1 MLDKDKNKKDEETV
15 HISSQ
20 LSSKMIVNLMDEYP
34 NLKIITCPPS
44 IYKRIS
50 KKYLEAL
57 EELEIEVKIKHNW
70 TTRIK
75 YSDEKKE
82 EVIELIKDGQTPTE
96 VAEYLNLPVKT
107 IYYMKNSYDKEKI
120 KLKRGKKNKY
130 NDATRTRIKNLAKSG
145 VPVKK
150 IAKKE
155 NIPLRTVYHIIKNS

>member
-1 MLDKDKNKKDEETV
+1 MLDENKNKENKKTV

-34 NLKIITCPPS
+34 NLKKITCPPS

-50 KKYLEAL
+50 NKYLEVL
-57 EELEIEVKIKHNW
+57 KELEIEVEVKHNW
-70 TTRIK
+70 KTKRK

-82 EVIELIKDGQTPTE
+82 EIVNLIKNGQTPSE
-96 VAEYLNLPVKT
+96 VAEYLNLPLKT

-130 NDATRTRIKNLAKSG
+130 NDAIRTRIKNLAKSG

-155 NIPLRTVYHIIKNS
+155 NIPLRTVYYIIKNG